1 MLKKLVNAFA
11 GDPTRKV
18 LKRYLPTVDKINL
31 LEKKYEGFSDEALRA
46 QTEHFRRRLAK
57 GETLGDI
64 LPEAFAV
71 VREASKRTI
80 GLRHYDVQLIGG
92 MVLHEGKVAEMK
104 TGEGKT
110 LVATLPIYLNALAL
124 NPAWIE
130 AARERWGDD
139 PDRWE
144 FKPLDGIPVGKGVH
158 LVTVNDYLARRD
170 ARWMAP
176 IYDLLGLSIGV
187 LQMAAR
193 TEHGKKAF
201 LVDLSKTS
209 PQEDQ
214 NQLRMVL
221 RREAY
226 NADITYG
233 TNNEF
238 GFDYLRDNMAMRLE
252 DRVQR
257 GHPYA
262 IIDEIDN
269 VLIDEARTPLI
280 ISGPAS
286 EATEWYKRMAQ
297 IVRGLRPGEDVE
309 IDERDQTVTLTES
322 GEAKVEEKLGEPLRD
337 PERPEDL
344 TQHQEELWGYLE
356 QALRAQFLFK
366 KNKDYLVQ
374 GGKVIIIDEHT
385 GRLMPGRRWSDG
397 LHQAVEAK
405 EGVRIQAENVTYA
418 TITIQNYFR
427 MYDKLAGMTGTAATE
442 SEEFDEIYNLEVVVI
457 PTNLEYNAS
466 RPNAPY
472 IALEATD
479 EEGYRYTY
487 YAARNDPE
495 RKPLYYKRKDYHD
508 VIYRTE
514 EAKFRAVVREILR
527 FHTQGRPLLVGT
539 TSVELS
545 ERLSRR
551 LSASAVRRLAQVL
564 LLRDAFLEARGEP
577 EGRMFKELEPLY
589 KPLEKLTDG
598 ELRAFVREQ
607 KLSLP
612 LNPEK
617 PENLERLGRLLYP
630 TPTERN
636 RWETVKPRLLDVL
649 RAGVP
654 HQVLNARKHA
664 EESQI
669 IAGAGAFGAVT
680 IATNMA
686 GRGVDI
692 KLGGELA
699 EEIRAAVVRVL
710 KRSSVSD
717 PYDMSLDEQYQAL
730 KSLSP
735 ERYGIYEAEI
745 RYFLDYVEKMHRVRE
760 LGGLHVI
767 GSERHESRR
776 IDNQLRGRAARQ
788 GDPGSSRFYLSLED
802 ELVRRFGGDQLD
814 GIMRRFRMDDMVPL
828 EHPIVNR
835 VIEQAQ
841 TRVEGYN
848 FDQRKH
854 TLEYDDVLNKQRE
867 QIYSQR
873 DRIFLKDDLSEDV
886 TELLKQEMAIRIP
899 EALAQEEG
907 PWTLLHY
914 LETIQPTL
922 NLGKELYPSF
932 TLRLLLDSLPDE
944 AYTDPQETLNALMEL
959 AREAVT
965 AEHNHLRR
973 HLEERFEGLLDV
985 YQQAIDERQE
995 AIESFVEMLPGL
1007 AEEYGNN
1014 WQAIRAEA
1022 ESVIRMPL
1030 KVSAADVRRWL
1041 EDPDAAYEELLGFV
1055 EETFSTRTIRQMI
1068 TAAERRLNASL
1079 GLSAERLAE
1088 EEDWEKVLEKIHE
1101 AVESVL
1107 ANRYEHLFG
1116 KDGKLGVVERDLQRA
1131 ISQLAPRYKPAP
1143 SRTGGEE
1150 EVGLTEQDML
1160 GLLLTIQQGQR
1171 TEFDPKT
1178 HRRVQVAITRFSY
1191 IYSAAHLI
1199 EQWPAEKIEA
1209 EVLEHLHGA
1218 QEAMQQSLGESEFIR
1233 LANTPPEKLNKRS
1246 QRGLK
1251 RVLGEEKF
1259 AQLVKT
1265 PFGKF
1270 PLELREEVIF
1280 ELGRQALTER
1290 YRTLLL
1296 QVISGAWVEYLTKI
1310 EALRISIGLEAF
1322 AQRDPLVQYKAKAH
1336 EMFQEL
1342 LREIRAGVISNMFVF
1357 QGGGQI
1363 ETQATLRAKA
1373 AWAEPAETEGDKA
1386 AEQTGV
1392 TEPEKVQKN
1401 KKKRKRRRRRK

>member
-1 MLKKLVNAFA
+1 MLKKLVRTFA
-11 GDPTRKV
+11 GDPQRKV
-18 LKRYLPTVDKINL
+18 IKTYLPIVERINA
-31 LEKKYEGFSDEALRA
+31 LEPKYEGYSDEALHA
-46 QTEHFRRRLAK
+46 QTDAFRRRLAA
-57 GETLGDI
+57 GETLDDI

-92 MVLHEGKVAEMK
+92 VVLHQGKVAEMK

-124 NPAWIE
+124 NPEWEE

-139 PDRWE
+139 PEKWE
-144 FKPLDGIPVGKGVH
+144 FVPLEGIPVGRGVH

-187 LQMAAR
+187 LQMASR

-201 LVDLSKTS
+201 LVDLNKTS

-214 NQLRMVL
+214 HQLRMVP

-257 GHPYA
+257 GHAYA
-262 IIDEIDN
+262 IIDEVDN

-297 IVRGLRPGEDVE
+297 IVRQLRPVEDVE
-309 IDERDQTVTLTES
+309 VNERDRTVTLTET
-322 GEAKVEEKLGEPLRD
+322 GEAKVESLLGEPLRD

-344 TQHQEELWGYLE
+344 TPHQEELWGYLE

-374 GGKVIIIDEHT
+374 AGKVIIIDEHT

-405 EGVRIQAENVTYA
+405 EGVRIQPENITYA

-442 SEEFDEIYNLEVVVI
+442 SEEFDEIYHLEVVVI
-457 PTNLEYNAS
+457 PTNLEYNATG
-466 RPNAPY
+466 PNAPLV
-472 IALEATD
+472 ALEAND

-487 YAARNDPE
+487 YARRDDPE

-551 LSASAVRRLAQVL
+551 LSAQMVRRLVQVL
-564 LLRDAFLEARGEP
+564 LLRSAFLEARDEA
-577 EGRMFKELEPLY
+577 EGMMHKELEPLY
-589 KPLEKLTDG
+589 RPLEKIKDG
-598 ELRAFVREQ
+598 DLRNFIREHN
-607 KLSLP
+607 LDLP

-617 PENLERLGRLLYP
+617 PENLERLKTLLYP
-630 TPTERN
+630 TPTEQS
-636 RWETVKPRLLDVL
+636 RWESSRERLIEVL

-669 IAGAGAFGAVT
+669 IAGAGAYGAVT

-710 KRSSVSD
+710 KRAGFAD
-717 PYDMSLDEQYQAL
+717 PYDMSLDAQYEAL
-730 KSLSP
+730 KGLDP
-735 ERYGIYEAEI
+735 EQYGIYDAEI
-745 RYFLDYVEKMHRVRE
+745 HYFLQYVEQMHKVRE

-788 GDPGSSRFYLSLED
+788 GDPGSSRFFLSLED
-802 ELVRRFGGDQLD
+802 ELVRRFGGEQLD
-814 GIMRRFRMDDMVPL
+814 AVMRRFRMDDMVPL
-828 EHPIVNR
+828 EHSLVNR

-854 TLEYDDVLNKQRE
+854 TLEYDDVLNQQRA
-867 QIYSQR
+867 QIYAQR
-873 DRIFLKDDLSEDV
+873 DRIFVKDDLREDV
-886 TELLKQEMAIRIP
+886 TELLRQEIERRVP
-899 EALAQEEG
+899 EALQAEGG
-907 PWTLLHY
+907 PWRLLAY
-914 LETIQPTL
+914 LEDVQPTL
-922 NLGKELYPSF
+922 RLARGYYPSF
-932 TLRLLLDSLPDE
+932 SLQLVLDTLPDE
-944 AYTDPQETLNALMEL
+944 AFTDPQAAEEAILQAAKDAVEAEHDHIRDYLHSRIQGLLEAYEQAMEDRQNALEEL
-959 AREAVT
+959 IDNFDGFIEATSAQPQALRAEIEAVLRVPVKVSHGEIRRWMDDPDLAYDALLEIIEDT
-965 AEHNHLRR
+965 LGTITLRR
-973 HLEERFEGLLDV
+973 
-985 YQQAIDERQE
+985 
-995 AIESFVEMLPGL
+995 MLGT
-1007 AEEYGNN
+1007 
-1014 WQAIRAEA
+1014 
-1022 ESVIRMPL
+1022 V
-1030 KVSAADVRRWL
+1030 
-1041 EDPDAAYEELLGFV
+1041 
-1055 EETFSTRTIRQMI
+1055 
-1068 TAAERRLNASL
+1068 
-1079 GLSAERLAE
+1079 
-1088 EEDWEKVLEKIHE
+1088 
-1101 AVESVL
+1101 
-1107 ANRYEHLFG
+1107 
-1116 KDGKLGVVERDLQRA
+1116 QRA
-1131 ISQLAPRYKPAP
+1131 IGEVDLSLDTLAQMDDWDTIIQTIYEAIDNVLEQRVVRLFGDEHTEGQVTRDLKQYLGRLE
-1143 SRTGGEE
+1143 SRFRGDDPES
-1150 EVGLTEQDML
+1150 GLTEDDVIA
-1160 GLLLTIQQGQR
+1160 LLTAIQQGTR
-1171 TEFDPKT
+1171 TTFDRKT
-1178 HRRVQVAITRFSY
+1178 HRKQQQVITRFQY
-1191 IYSAAHLI
+1191 TFSAARLI
-1199 EQWPAEKIEA
+1199 ENRPTDALTED
-1209 EVLEHLHGA
+1209 VLEHLQGA
-1218 QEAMQQSLGESEFIR
+1218 QDAMQWDLGEGEFQR
-1233 LANTPPEKLNKRS
+1233 LQAVPPAQLGPRSRRGLRKALGDDVYTQYENTPLGQFPETYHETI
-1246 QRGLK
+1246 Q
-1251 RVLGEEKF
+1251 
-1259 AQLVKT
+1259 
-1265 PFGKF
+1265 
-1270 PLELREEVIF
+1270 F
-1280 ELGRQALTER
+1280 ELGRQVLTER
-1290 YRTLLL
+1290 YRQLLL
-1296 QVISGAWVEYLTKI
+1296 QVISSAWVEYLTKI
-1310 EALRISIGLEAF
+1310 EALRIAIGLEAY
-1322 AQRDPLVQYKAKAH
+1322 AQRDPLVQYKGKAH
-1336 EMFQEL
+1336 ELYQEL
-1342 LREIRAGVISNMFVF
+1342 LQDIRAGVITRMFVF
-1357 QGGGQI
+1357 RGGAQV
-1363 ETQATLRAKA
+1363 EVSNPRASSEA
-1373 AWAEPAETEGDKA
+1373 PASPASEEESSSGGKS
-1386 AEQTGV
+1386 
-1392 TEPEKVQKN
+1392 
-1401 KKKRKRRRRRK
+1401 KKRKKRRHRSKKR